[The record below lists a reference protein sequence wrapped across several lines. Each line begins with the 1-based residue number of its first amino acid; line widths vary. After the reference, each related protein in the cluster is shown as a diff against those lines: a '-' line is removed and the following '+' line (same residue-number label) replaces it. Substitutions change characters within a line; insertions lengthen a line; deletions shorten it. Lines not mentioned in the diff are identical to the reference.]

1 MCVSLPEKSK
11 AVSDVFRALDE
22 AIAEFQGVSGMDCFF
37 GCGQCCTK
45 PDIEASILEF
55 LPLAIQHYEEG
66 NAEQMFDLLS
76 EETTDSIC
84 VNFKSHA
91 NQEDRGRCT
100 QYTNR
105 GLICRLFG
113 YSARVDKYGQNELI
127 TCTRIKQESPEAY
140 QKGADHVKTGG
151 EVPVMS
157 NYYRQL
163 QAIDFELAN
172 MRLPINEA
180 MLESLKIVMAYYAY
194 R

>member
-1 MCVSLPEKSK
+1 MYVSLPEKSI
-11 AVSDVFRALDE
+11 AVSKVFNTLDQ
-22 AIAEFQGVSGMDCFF
+22 AISQFQTVSGMDCFF

-55 LPLAIQHYEEG
+55 IPLAIQHYEEG
-66 NAEQMFDLLS
+66 NAEQMYELLS
-76 EETTDSIC
+76 ADTDDPVCI
-84 VNFKSHA
+84 NFKSHA

-113 YSARVDKYGQNELI
+113 YSARVDKYGKNELV
-127 TCTRIKQESPEAY
+127 TCVRIKEESPEAY
-140 QKGADHVKTGG
+140 RKGAVHVKEGG

-172 MRLPINEA
+172 QRLPINEA

>member
-1 MCVSLPEKSK
+1 MHLSLPEKAT
-11 AVSDVFRALDE
+11 AVSAVFKALDQ
-22 AIAEFQGVSGMDCFF
+22 AISEFQGVSGMDCFF

-55 LPLAIQHYEEG
+55 LPLAIQHYEED
-66 NAEQMFDLLS
+66 NAEQMYDLLS
-76 EETTDSIC
+76 AGNDDPIC

-100 QYTNR
+100 EYTNR

-113 YSARVDKYGQNELI
+113 YSARVDKYGQNELV
-127 TCTRIKQESPEAY
+127 TCVRIKEESPEAY
-140 QKGADHVKTGG
+140 QKGAVHVKEGG
-151 EVPVMS
+151 TVPVMS

-172 MRLPINEA
+172 QRLPINEA
-180 MLESLKIVMAYYAY
+180 MLEALKTVMAFYAY